1 MRLSAHRLAGPLLLL
16 TLAVSAGCGDS
27 EGDSGATSAAATE
40 ASGTSSTAAALDE
53 SCKQV
58 PEGAVAIVD
67 CEPIT
72 KADFDHLLAV
82 GVAQLKQ
89 QGQPVPKAGTPENEQ
104 LRERVLKYLVQRVEI
119 TKEAEKAGVKVDAKK
134 LDEGLVAYKKDC
146 CAGKDAEYQKQLKAS
161 GLTEADIRKNLELN
175 QLGEGLYT
183 KVTDDA
189 VFTFPQSR
197 RVAHIL
203 LDVKPLGKVTDADKK
218 AAENV
223 LRQLKAG
230 GDFAKLAKKYST
242 DPGSKDNGGEYLEKK
257 GEFDPAFEKAAF
269 ALETGETTP
278 APVKTAFGYH
288 IIKALGDLTEE
299 QKKPVKDAK
308 TQEEQTLADQARSE
322 AGNKWFTEIEKYYRA
337 RTFFADGYRIEP
349 APDTTGTDTAATTAA
364 DTTATTEGESESSE
378 SPDEPAGTE
387 DESAETES
395 TGTTTG

>member
-1 MRLSAHRLAGPLLLL
+1 M
-16 TLAVSAGCGDS
+16 TLAVAAGCGDS
-27 EGDSGATSAAATE
+27 ETDAGGGSASDTQ

-53 SCKQV
+53 KCKQV
-58 PEGAVAIVD
+58 PDGAVAIVD

-72 KADFDHLLAV
+72 KADFDHLMAV

-134 LDEGLVAYKKDC
+134 LDEGLVTYKKDC
-146 CAGKDAEYQKQLKAS
+146 CGGKEAEYKKQLKAS
-161 GLTEADIRKNLELN
+161 GLTEADIRRNLELN
-175 QLGEGLYT
+175 QLGEGLYD
-183 KVTDDA
+183 KVTADA
-189 VFTFPQSR
+189 TFTFPQSR

-203 LDVKPLGKVTDADKK
+203 IDVKPVGKVTAADKK
-218 AAENV
+218 AADDV

-269 ALETGETTP
+269 ALETGEMTP
-278 APVKTAFGYH
+278 APVKTSFGYH
-288 IIKALGDLTEE
+288 IIKALGDLTDE

-308 TQEEQTLADQARSE
+308 TPEEQTLADQARSE
-322 AGNKWFTEIEKYYRA
+322 AGNTWFTDIEKYYRE
-337 RTFFADGYRIEP
+337 RTFFAEGYRIEP
-349 APDTTGTDTAATTAA
+349 APDTTGTDTGATDTGATDGATTSEEETSESEPA
-364 DTTATTEGESESSE
+364 DTA
-378 SPDEPAGTE
+378 
-387 DESAETES
+387 
-395 TGTTTG
+395 GTTTG

>member
-1 MRLSAHRLAGPLLLL
+1 MRLSAHRLAGPLVLL
-16 TLAVSAGCGDS
+16 TLAVAAGCGDS
-27 EGDSGATSAAATE
+27 EGDAGTSAAAATGAE
-40 ASGTSSTAAALDE
+40 GTTSTAAALDE
-53 SCKQV
+53 KCKQV
-58 PEGAVAIVD
+58 PAGAVAIVD

-119 TKEAEKAGVKVDAKK
+119 TKEAEKAGVKVDPKK

-161 GLTEADIRKNLELN
+161 GLTEEDIRKNLELN
-175 QLGEGLYT
+175 QLGEGLYR

-189 VFTFPQSR
+189 TFTFPQSR

-203 LDVKPLGKVTDADKK
+203 IDVKPVGKVTAADKK
-218 AAENV
+218 AAEAV
-223 LRQLKAG
+223 MRQLEAG
-230 GDFAKLAKKYST
+230 GNFAQLAKKHST

-269 ALETGETTP
+269 ALQTGEMTKE
-278 APVKTAFGYH
+278 PVKTTYGYH

-308 TQEEQTLADQARSE
+308 TPEEQTLADQARSE
-322 AGNKWFTEIEKYYRA
+322 AGNTWFTGIEKYYES
-337 RTFFADGYRIEP
+337 RTFFAEGYRIEP
-349 APDTTGTDTAATTAA
+349 APATTGTDTAGTDTAGTDTAGATTGEAP
-364 DTTATTEGESESSE
+364 TTSEGAT
-378 SPDEPAGTE
+378 
-387 DESAETES
+387 DESAETA
-395 TGTTTG
+395 GTTTG